1 MAHLQRAV
9 RGLVGEV
16 EEERL
21 GRVVLVDDP
30 RGSVSEQV
38 CGVVTTGAV
47 VYLVIVSEVVS
58 TPATVAGGQHH
69 EHDRQM
75 MQCLINQ

>member
-1 MAHLQRAV
+1 M

-21 GRVVLVDDP
+21 GHVVLVDDL

-38 CGVVTTGAV
+38 CGVLTTGAV
-47 VYLVIVSEVVS
+47 VYLVIVPEVVS
-58 TPATVAGGQHH
+58 MPVTGW
-69 EHDRQM
+69 EDNMIDSR
-75 MQCLINQ
+75 

>member
-1 MAHLQRAV
+1 M

-21 GRVVLVDDP
+21 RRVVLVDDH

-38 CGVVTTGAV
+38 CGVVTTGAPV
-47 VYLVIVSEVVS
+47 HLVIVSEVVS
-58 TPATVAGGQHH
+58 TPAIVAGGQHH

-75 MQCLINQ
+75 IQGLINQ

>member
-21 GRVVLVDDP
+21 GRVVLVDDH
-30 RGSVSEQV
+30 RGSVSKQV
-38 CGVVTTGAV
+38 CGVVTTGAH
-47 VYLVIVSEVVS
+47 VYLVIVPEVVS
-58 TPATVAGGQHH
+58 MPVTGW
-69 EHDRQM
+69 EDNMIDSR
-75 MQCLINQ
+75 